1 MTDAMDESPALPGC
15 LSRRELLSI
24 ATGAALGTIA
34 SPYAAAQSRPARA
47 ARPNFLFLLTD
58 DQRADSLSCAGHALL
73 KTPNIDGLAG
83 GGVRFTNAFVTT
95 SICYASRA
103 SYVTGRY
110 DRGHGVGGFGA
121 SLPPD
126 VLAESFPARLAQAGY
141 RTGCLGKWGFGTAGT
156 QDVFDE
162 WFAWAGQGSF
172 FHNVN
177 GQRVHNAELLARKAE
192 QFLAACR
199 PDQPFCLAVL
209 YKAPHEP
216 FQPDPRCAELFAGD
230 EIVPAKTCTQAHF
243 EALPAFLRD
252 LEGRRRLMKRHPT
265 PQAFQAFAKQYL
277 RCVASV
283 DLSVGKVLQA
293 LRRLKLADN
302 TFVVF
307 ASDNGFFLG
316 EHGLSG
322 KWLMHEESIRV
333 PMIVSYPHLP
343 KAMHGRCVD
352 GLVLNIDVAPTLLD
366 FAGVGVPAGVDGRSL
381 RGLLTG
387 RQDGWRTD
395 FFYEHHFPHRYIPP
409 SEGVRTG
416 RWKYIRY
423 VTQQPVYEELYDLEK
438 DPREERNLAT
448 DPGHARQLDAM
459 RALHQQYVKRLG
471 PARQRPPAERR
482 RPTTRRARR

>member
-1 MTDAMDESPALPGC
+1 MDENPPPTNR
-15 LSRRELLSI
+15 LSRRELLSL
-24 ATGAALGTIA
+24 AAGAALGTIA
-34 SPYAAAQSRPARA
+34 SPSAAAQSQPARPM
-47 ARPNFLFLLTD
+47 RPNFLFLLTD
-58 DQRADSLSCAGHALL
+58 DQRADALSCAGHSLL
-73 KTPNIDGLAG
+73 KTPNIDGLAAR
-83 GGVRFTNAFVTT
+83 GVRFTNAFVST

-110 DRGHGVGGFGA
+110 VRRHGVGGFGA
-121 SLPPD
+121 SLPAD
-126 VLAESFPARLAQAGY
+126 VLAESFPARLKRAGY
-141 RTGCLGKWGFGTAGT
+141 RTGCLGKWGFGTAGAK
-156 QDVFDE
+156 DLFDE

-172 FHNVN
+172 FHDVD

-192 QFLAACR
+192 EFLAACR
-199 PDQPFCLAVL
+199 PDQPFCLSVL

-230 EIVPAKTCTQAHF
+230 RIVPPKTYTPAHF

-252 LEGRRRLMKRHPT
+252 SEGRRRLTKRHPT
-265 PQAFQAFAKQYL
+265 PLAFQDFAKQYL

-283 DLSVGKVLQA
+283 DLSVGKILQA

-333 PMIVSYPHLP
+333 PMTVGYPHLP
-343 KAMHGRCVD
+343 PPMRGRCVD
-352 GLVLNIDVAPTLLD
+352 ALVLNIDVAPTLLD
-366 FAGVGVPAGVDGRSL
+366 FAGAGIAAGADGRSL

-395 FFYEHHFPHRYIPP
+395 FFYEHHFSHPRIPP

-423 VTQQPVYEELYDLEK
+423 VAQQPV
-438 DPREERNLAT
+438 
-448 DPGHARQLDAM
+448 
-459 RALHQQYVKRLG
+459 
-471 PARQRPPAERR
+471 
-482 RPTTRRARR
+482 